1 MDSVQLFD
9 KIDELY
15 PEYIKVFAD
24 VCSIES
30 PTRNKEAV
38 DRVGTYFADMARAR
52 GWHVETLKQEKVGD
66 PVVITLNYGV
76 DAAHVAM
83 SGHIDTVHPIGAFS
97 YPAVR
102 MDENNIYGPGVM
114 DCKGGVVASFL
125 AMDALDKCGFRARPV
140 QLLIQ
145 TDEEVGSS
153 LSGKAT
159 INYICEKAKDAVA
172 FLNTEGG
179 EYGNAVIERK
189 GILRAEIR
197 VKGIAAHSSV
207 CTKAANAVAEAA
219 HKLLELEKMKD
230 ENGLTCNCGVIS
242 GGTTPNTVAESCS
255 FTVDIRFANAAQLE
269 YAKSELKR
277 VCDTVYV
284 EGCSGEYEIVSL
296 RPEMELCERNIR
308 LLECI
313 NRVNAEVGLE
323 PLVARSE
330 PSGSDAAYATL
341 AGIPAIDNIGVVG
354 DFIHSTREYA
364 ELKSLVYSARQLAA
378 IAAFI

>member
-1 MDSVQLFD
+1 MKTASVGN
-9 KIDELY
+9 
-15 PEYIKVFAD
+15 
-24 VCSIES
+24 C
-30 PTRNKEAV
+30 
-38 DRVGTYFADMARAR
+38 
-52 GWHVETLKQEKVGD
+52 
-66 PVVITLNYGV
+66 
-76 DAAHVAM
+76 
-83 SGHIDTVHPIGAFS
+83 
-97 YPAVR
+97 
-102 MDENNIYGPGVM
+102 
-114 DCKGGVVASFL
+114 FL
-125 AMDALDKCGFRARPV
+125 AKKR
-140 QLLIQ
+140 LL
-145 TDEEVGSS
+145 S
-153 LSGKAT
+153 
-159 INYICEKAKDAVA
+159 
-172 FLNTEGG
+172 
-179 EYGNAVIERK
+179 
-189 GILRAEIR
+189 
-197 VKGIAAHSSV
+197 
-207 CTKAANAVAEAA
+207 
-219 HKLLELEKMKD
+219 
-230 ENGLTCNCGVIS
+230 
-242 GGTTPNTVAESCS
+242 TPNTVAESCS